1 MKRSLTPKQFW
12 EHLPYKTAGK
22 ILKLLEMKNIPA
34 EELNCILYEM
44 KEFMI
49 KKEFENYAKNISD
62 EELEEVVNRFYARYL
77 MMPHPYTERKKVSLY
92 ADMHIDKQFQAGDS
106 VEIQIMKVWKRDHPH
121 YWEFEVTKGTLKDV
135 VKNFKSNKRGV
146 DLAID
151 ENHEPEH
158 RALGWIKDVY
168 QKGDESLYATV
179 ELTKKGAE
187 ALSEWLYK
195 YFSPEI
201 IWETVDEETGE
212 VVKNLLIGGAFTNR
226 PFFKNMESIKATEAT
241 SNDIH
246 IYSYQSKT
254 MLEFITLM
262 SKFGSAKSLSTAQ
275 FSEIQTAF
283 NELPEEEKTEEI
295 KEQLA
300 EVEKK
305 VETVATETE
314 TTETTETEEVAE
326 TTETETTETEEEVT
340 EVKEVPETLKASED
354 KKISVDFAEF
364 TRLKNQEAKFK
375 EQIKQFREAEVKN
388 KSQSLQFNEATG
400 EGFLLPSNMDKVQK
414 FALSLTDGQEK
425 TFFEILGTIKTDV
438 SEYFKEKGGAGKA
451 GDTSFDPKM
460 KKKFQEEFNMSE
472 EEAIEAAKSFEKT
485 KKTK

>member
-1 MKRSLTPKQFW
+1 MEQK
-12 EHLPYKTAGK
+12 E
-22 ILKLLEMKNIPA
+22 IPA
-34 EELNCILYEM
+34 EDLWCILYEL
-44 KEFMI
+44 KEYMI
-49 KKEFENYAKNISD
+49 KKEFENFAKNIGD
-62 EELEEVVNRFYARYL
+62 DELEEVVNKFYARWL
-77 MMPHPYTERKKVSLY
+77 MMPRPYTERKKVSLY
-92 ADMHIDKQFQAGDS
+92 ADMHIDKQFQSWDT
-106 VEIQIMKVWKRDHPH
+106 VDIQIMKVWKRDHPH
-121 YWEFEVTKGTLKDV
+121 YWEFEVTKWTLKDV

-168 QKGDESLYATV
+168 QKGDETLYATV

-187 ALSEWLYK
+187 ALSEGLYK

-212 VVKNLLIGGAFTNR
+212 PIKNLLIGGAFTNR

-275 FSEIQTAF
+275 FSEIQTAYDA
-283 NELPEEEKTEEI
+283 LPEDEKTEEI
-295 KEQLA
+295 KGQLS
-300 EVEKK
+300 EVEAK
-305 VETVATETE
+305 VEAVAETTE
-314 TTETTETEEVAE
+314 TTETTETEEVVE
-326 TTETETTETEEEVT
+326 TTETETTETEEVVD
-340 EVKEVPETLKASED
+340 EVKEVPEPLKASED

-400 EGFLLPSNMDKVQK
+400 DGFLLPANMDKVQK

-438 SEYFKEKGGAGKA
+438 SEYFKEKGGVGKA
-451 GDTSFDPKM
+451 GDGTFDPKM
-460 KKKFQEEFNMSE
+460 KKKFMSEFNMSE
-472 EEAIEAAKSFEKT
+472 EEAVEAAKNFEKSQ
-485 KKTK
+485 KNK